1 MMNIY
6 NGNITT
12 NASGEAVITMPDYFD
27 ALNVDFRYQLTPIG
41 QFAQA
46 IVLTEISGN
55 TFSIKTDKPNVKV
68 SWQVTGVRNDNWAK
82 AHRVVPEVEKEEE
95 NKGLYLHAE
104 EFGQEKE
111 KSIDW
116 NTHEKPMLE
125 REGQDNH

>member
-1 MMNIY
+1 M
-6 NGNITT
+6 
-12 NASGEAVITMPDYFD
+12 
-27 ALNVDFRYQLTPIG
+27 
-41 QFAQA
+41 
-46 IVLTEISGN
+46 
-55 TFSIKTDKPNVKV
+55 